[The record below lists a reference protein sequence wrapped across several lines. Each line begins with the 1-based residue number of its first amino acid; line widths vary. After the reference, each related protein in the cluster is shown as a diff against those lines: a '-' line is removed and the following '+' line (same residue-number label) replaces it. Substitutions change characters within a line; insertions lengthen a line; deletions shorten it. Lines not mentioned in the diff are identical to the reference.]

1 MLTPNLIFLIFF
13 YLYRLI
19 NFPALYRDGLSHLNG
34 NNVILLV
41 IDINNICNR
50 IYLIIL
56 IIFLYRLIVFSKILN
71 NIFNF
76 LNPLILLY
84 FNVIVNT
91 LIFLLLL

>member
-56 IIFLYRLIVFSKILN
+56 IIFLYRLIVFFKILN

-76 LNPLILLY
+76 IY
-84 FNVIVNT
+84 
-91 LIFLLLL
+91 FLLIYMYFTKSINFIIF